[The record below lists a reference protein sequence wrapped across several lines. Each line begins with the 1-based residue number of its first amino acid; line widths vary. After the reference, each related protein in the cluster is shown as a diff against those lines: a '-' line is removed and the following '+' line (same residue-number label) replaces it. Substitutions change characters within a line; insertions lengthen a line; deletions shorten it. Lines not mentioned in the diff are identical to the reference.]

1 MSSVSPIN
9 GSSQSS
15 GGSSSSSSSA
25 ATGALGTP
33 NENMF
38 LKLLVTQLKNQDP
51 LNPSDGT
58 QFLSQL
64 AQFSSLEQL
73 TQIST
78 NTAALAKTT
87 TTASTTTNQQGK

>member
-1 MSSVSPIN
+1 MSTPISGTS

-15 GGSSSSSSSA
+15 GASSGSNSS
-25 ATGALGTP
+25 TALGGPAPT
-33 NENMF
+33 ENMF
-38 LKLLVTQLKNQDP
+38 LQLLVTQLKNQDP

-78 NTAALAKTT
+78 NTSAIVKATTPTT
-87 TTASTTTNQQGK
+87 TS